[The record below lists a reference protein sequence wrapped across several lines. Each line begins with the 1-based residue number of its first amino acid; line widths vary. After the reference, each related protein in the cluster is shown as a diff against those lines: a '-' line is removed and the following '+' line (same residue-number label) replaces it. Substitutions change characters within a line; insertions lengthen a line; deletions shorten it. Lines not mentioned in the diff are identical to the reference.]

1 MRTRWL
7 IDFDGCIVP
16 TLSTLVERINS
27 EYDTSFTLNNVQDIT
42 EFWTTVPEPL
52 VQWAWSQ
59 RCFDN
64 PTFLDNVEAYPHAID
79 SIQALLNAQC
89 PVVIVTDRPTRH
101 LPWLRRWFAERN
113 LVLPVVSSESR
124 NENKIAFVSEYQIT
138 TVIEDSA
145 THATQY
151 LAEPI
156 QKLFLFST
164 PWNRRFSL
172 TPPAER
178 LDSWTDL
185 YSRVKEENPA

>member
-7 IDFDGCIVP
+7 IDFDGCVIP

-27 EYDTSFTLNNVQDIT
+27 EYETSFTLNNVQDIT

-52 VQWAWSQ
+52 VQWAWSA

-64 PTFLDNVEAYPHAID
+64 PTFLDRVEAYPHAIE
-79 SIQALLNAQC
+79 SIQALLNAEC
-89 PVVIVTDRPTRH
+89 PVVIVTDRPVRH
-101 LPWLRRWFAERN
+101 LPWIRKWFAERN
-113 LVLPVVSSESR
+113 LVLPIVSSEAR
-124 NENKIAFVSEYQIT
+124 NDNKTAYVTEYQIT

-145 THATQY
+145 SHAAQY
-151 LAEPI
+151 LTEPI

-164 PWNRRFSL
+164 PWNRRVSL

>member
-7 IDFDGCIVP
+7 IDFDGCVIP

-27 EYDTSFTLNNVQDIT
+27 EYETSFTLNNVQDIT

-52 VQWAWSQ
+52 VQWAWSA

-64 PTFLDNVEAYPHAID
+64 PTFLDRVEAYPHAIE
-79 SIQALLNAQC
+79 SIQALLNAEC
-89 PVVIVTDRPTRH
+89 PVVIVTDRPVRH
-101 LPWLRRWFAERN
+101 LPWIRKWFAERN
-113 LVLPVVSSESR
+113 LVLPIVSSEAR
-124 NENKIAFVSEYQIT
+124 NDNKTAYVAEYQIT

-145 THATQY
+145 SHAAQY
-151 LAEPI
+151 LTEPI

-164 PWNRRFSL
+164 PWNRRVSL